1 MCQNSEKSDDKT
13 TLKQFPRIT
22 ERFQSSR
29 EADLLLQKFQN
40 KDFFHAS
47 KFIQYWTGTNSKI
60 ALENDGQVYVFD
72 IVFICSVEFCSGGFS
87 YFNCTIA
94 VPYILKKCCEKLG
107 IY

>member
-40 KDFFHAS
+40 KDFSMPLNLFNTGPAQ
-47 KFIQYWTGTNSKI
+47 IQ
-60 ALENDGQVYVFD
+60 
-72 IVFICSVEFCSGGFS
+72 
-87 YFNCTIA
+87 
-94 VPYILKKCCEKLG
+94 KLL
-107 IY
+107 